1 MCTQTSLTC
10 PLKAG
15 EAVQVCLTQTLPE
28 GIPPV
33 KGLKAIVQ
41 ASDASGVISCIEVEI
56 ELAVGE
62 YTLEHLERLPAI
74 DSSLVTDILMSGT
87 TWTPHFSPR
96 FAEAN
101 LKQVQGMMGTWLRG
115 HPLHMTLPHKEEVLG
130 VVEEGEN
137 VTISETFDSREAW
150 PECKEV
156 IGKVG
161 FFDSAA
167 CSLG

>member
-15 EAVQVCLTQTLPE
+15 EAVQVSLTQTLPE

-33 KGLKAIVQ
+33 KGLKVIVQ

-161 FFDSAA
+161 FSDSAA